1 MAPLQ
6 LMRWYVQAHA
16 NIKMITIS
24 PALPE
29 DVKKHMIQ
37 FLWQVQ
43 AEHTSKPPSILH
55 DSMLIFHS
63 CQLKRLPDFEFL
75 AGHRETCASLM

>member
-1 MAPLQ
+1 M
-6 LMRWYVQAHA
+6 QAHA
-16 NIKMITIS
+16 KIKMITIS

-43 AEHTSKPPSILH
+43 AEHTFKPPCFSSIFH